1 MNYTIHKLNAP
12 SNLFAHEKKNPQQ
25 FDTLIGSGIFQNLSK
40 YYNQQYT
47 NKLSV

>member
-1 MNYTIHKLNAP
+1 MHLQTCLLTK
-12 SNLFAHEKKNPQQ
+12 KKNPQQ